1 MTRDSEPATPS
12 DQDENPRETLGSHP
26 IGIDVIDCIEL
37 PILVVNR
44 DCVLV
49 SFNPAAARLLSL
61 APPDVGRTLRGIPI
75 LADMKDLEEVCKHV
89 IAGGTSSRWNVRDGA
104 GSWFSLRI
112 GPCRA
117 THGTI
122 SGAVLTLT
130 DVTALRSS
138 LEQAVDEREY
148 TKAVIN
154 TVIDPLV
161 VLDAEFRIQAAN
173 QAFFAMFHASRE
185 GTRQVR
191 FHDLMKQ
198 SWDSL
203 RLQTLLS
210 ETRRD
215 GQIESIEIEH
225 ELPTL
230 GRRTL
235 LLNARHLSRAAHR
248 PPMFLMAIQDITER
262 KHAEVELEKARQAAE
277 RRARQATMAAE
288 IGVAFTRS
296 GGESSDMLAICCQII
311 IRHFD
316 AVSAEIW
323 IKDQDSG
330 DLVLQA
336 SSDGATGIDGAPDR
350 SVVRSKVELV
360 AQELRPHFT
369 NGVVHDLHVGDPD
382 WARGE
387 GIVAFAGYPL
397 VLQDR
402 LIGVFAIFGS
412 HRLVEDALDT
422 FGTVADTIAA
432 GIERKRA
439 ALERERLVEE
449 LRETVRLNE
458 IFTGVLAHDLR
469 NPLAAIVTA
478 ADILVMRGMEQQA
491 SKPLTRIVTSGRRM
505 ARMIEQVMDFT
516 RIRRGA
522 GIQPTV
528 ERCSLE
534 EICRQMMEE
543 LGHAHPDWKLGLE
556 LLGDPN
562 GHWDRGL
569 LSQVVSN
576 LVGNALQHG
585 RPEGG
590 LRLCIDGS
598 SPPRVVLQVHNAG
611 MIDSA
616 LVPHIFDAFREGS
629 NRHGRSKGLGLGL
642 FITKHL
648 VEAHG
653 GSVGVVSAAESTSF
667 TVHLPRYPQYR
678 SARASP
684 DLDAAGKR

>member
-1 MTRDSEPATPS
+1 MTRDSGRATPS
-12 DQDENPRETLGSHP
+12 DPDETPQETVGSHP
-26 IGIDVIDCIEL
+26 IGTDVIDCIEL

-44 DCVLV
+44 DCILV

-75 LADMKDLEEVCKHV
+75 LADMKDLKEVCEHV
-89 IAGGTSSRWNVRDGA
+89 ITGGASSHWNVRDGA

-117 THGTI
+117 SNRHI

-130 DVTALRSS
+130 NVTALRAS

-148 TKAVIN
+148 TKAIIN

-173 QAFFAMFHASRE
+173 QAFFAMFQASRE
-185 GTRQVR
+185 VTRQAR
-191 FHDLMKQ
+191 FHDLMGH

-210 ETRRD
+210 ATRRD
-215 GQIESIEIEH
+215 GQAESIEIEH

-235 LLNARHLSRAAHR
+235 LLNARHLSRVGHR
-248 PPMFLMAIQDITER
+248 PPMVLVAIQDITER
-262 KHAEVELEKARQAAE
+262 KRAEVELETARKAAE

-296 GGESSDMLAICCQII
+296 DGELHEVLATCCQSIVH
-311 IRHFD
+311 HFD

-323 IKDQDSG
+323 IKDQDSA
-330 DLVLQA
+330 DLVREA
-336 SSDGATGIDGAPDR
+336 SAGRSTGIDGAPERR
-350 SVVRSKVELV
+350 SIGRSQVELV
-360 AQELRPHFT
+360 AQERRPHFT
-369 NGVVHDLHVGDPD
+369 NDVVHDLHIGDPD
-382 WARGE
+382 WARSE

-402 LIGVFAIFGS
+402 LIGVFAIFAS
-412 HRLVEDALDT
+412 HPLVDDALDT
-422 FGTVADTIAA
+422 LGTVADTIAV

-439 ALERERLVEE
+439 ASDRERIVEE

-458 IFTGVLAHDLR
+458 IFAGVLAHDLR

-478 ADILVMRGMEQQA
+478 ADILQMLMRGREET
-491 SKPLTRIVTSGRRM
+491 SKPLARIVTSGRRM

-516 RIRRGA
+516 RIRQGA

-528 ERCSLE
+528 ERCDLA
-534 EICRQMMEE
+534 EISRQMMDE
-543 LGHAHPDWKLGLE
+543 LGHANPGWELRLE
-556 LLGDPN
+556 LLGDPD

-590 LRLCIDGS
+590 LRLRIDGS
-598 SPPRVVLQVHNAG
+598 SSSRVILQVDNAG
-611 MIDSA
+611 VIDPA
-616 LVPHIFDAFREGS
+616 LLPDIFDAFREGS
-629 NRHGRSKGLGLGL
+629 SRYGRSTGLGLGL
-642 FITKHL
+642 FITKHF

-667 TVHLPRYPQYR
+667 TVDLPRHPQHR
-678 SARASP
+678 SGSRLA
-684 DLDAAGKR
+684 

>member
-1 MTRDSEPATPS
+1 MTRDAGRARPS
-12 DQDENPRETLGSHP
+12 DQGETPRETVGSHP
-26 IGIDVIDCIEL
+26 IGTDVIDCIEL

-49 SFNPAAARLLSL
+49 SFNTAAARLLSL

-75 LADMKDLEEVCKHV
+75 LANMKDLEEVCEHV
-89 IAGGTSSRWNVRDGA
+89 IARGASSHWNVQDGA

-117 THGTI
+117 SNQNI

-130 DVTALRSS
+130 NVTALRAS
-138 LEQAVDEREY
+138 LEQAIDEREY
-148 TKAVIN
+148 TKAIIN

-161 VLDAEFRIQAAN
+161 VLDADFRIQAAN
-173 QAFFAMFHASRE
+173 QAFFAMFQASRE
-185 GTRQVR
+185 VTRQAR
-191 FHDLMKQ
+191 LHDLVEHGR
-198 SWDSL
+198 DSL

-210 ETRRD
+210 GSRRD

-235 LLNARHLSRAAHR
+235 LLNARHLSRAGHR
-248 PPMFLMAIQDITER
+248 PPMVLVAIQDITER
-262 KHAEVELEKARQAAE
+262 KRAEVELEKARQAAE

-288 IGVAFTRS
+288 IGATFTRS
-296 GGESSDMLAICCQII
+296 DGELHEVLATCCQSIV
-311 IRHFD
+311 RHFD

-323 IKDQDSG
+323 IKDQDG
-330 DLVLQA
+330 AELVLQA
-336 SSDGATGIDGAPDR
+336 SAGRSTGIDGAPDR
-350 SVVRSKVELV
+350 RSIGRSKVELV
-360 AQELRPHFT
+360 AQERRPHFT
-369 NGVVHDLHVGDPD
+369 NDVVHDPHIGDPA
-382 WARGE
+382 WARRE

-402 LIGVFAIFGS
+402 LIGVFAIFAS
-412 HRLVEDALDT
+412 HSLVDDALDT
-422 FGTVADTIAA
+422 LGTVADTIAV

-439 ALERERLVEE
+439 ASDREGLVED

-458 IFTGVLAHDLR
+458 IFAGVLAHDLR
-469 NPLAAIVTA
+469 NPLAAMLMGA
-478 ADILVMRGMEQQA
+478 EILLMSGMVQEA
-491 SKPLTRIVTSGRRM
+491 SSPLTRILTSGRRM

-516 RIRRGA
+516 RIRQGA
-522 GIQPTV
+522 GIQPTL
-528 ERCSLE
+528 ERCDLA
-534 EICRQMMEE
+534 EICRQMMDE
-543 LGHAHPDWKLGLE
+543 LGHANPGWKLRLE

-590 LRLCIDGS
+590 LRLRIDGTS
-598 SPPRVVLQVHNAG
+598 SSRVILQVHNAG

-616 LVPHIFDAFREGS
+616 LVPHIFDAFREGT

-653 GSVGVVSAAESTSF
+653 GSVGLVSAAEGTSF
-667 TVHLPRYPQYR
+667 TVDLPRQRDPNR
-678 SARASP
+678 
-684 DLDAAGKR
+684 G